1 MSTLSVDTIQGK
13 TTAGTVDFPS
23 GTIVQQV
30 NATDN
35 GTANR
40 AQQSTTSTSF
50 AHMSNFDLA
59 ITPKFSSSKILY
71 MGNFNLFGSNTTY
84 TYMAIYRHIA
94 GGSATYIPTLANHGH
109 VGITQQTYM
118 QVPVFFIDS
127 PNTTN
132 AVTYKVYLRS
142 HDSGDTSYIGWLS
155 GGSANDNMTN
165 MIALEIRA

>member
-40 AQQSTTSTSF
+40 SIQSTTSTSF
-50 AHMSNFDLA
+50 AHMSNFDLT
-59 ITPKFSSSKILY
+59 ITPKFSSSKVLY

-84 TYMAIYRHIA
+84 TYLAIYRHIS
-94 GGSATYIPTLANHGH
+94 GGSATYLPTNTNGH
-109 VGITQQTYM
+109 CGISQQVYM

-127 PNTTN
+127 PNTTS
-132 AVTYKVYLRS
+132 AVTYKVYIRS
-142 HDSGDTSYIGWLS
+142 HDSGDTSYIGWQVS
-155 GGSANDNMTN
+155 NANDNMTN
-165 MIALEIRA
+165 MIAMEIRA